1 MAIWAIVE
9 DLVFRSKIE
18 TVAGALGLPV
28 HITASAVP
36 PPLVKEGG
44 WQAIIIDLNRSSDD
58 PLEVV
63 RVARQQAPSAR
74 IIGYGSHVDTD
85 LLSAATQAGCTM
97 VLPRSVFVQR
107 LPDLLL
113 GK

>member
-28 HITASAVP
+28 HITAGVALPPAVSIGEWHVI
-36 PPLVKEGG
+36 LV
-44 WQAIIIDLNRSSDD
+44 DLNRSSGD
-58 PLEVV
+58 PLAIVKA
-63 RVARQQAPSAR
+63 ARQQAPSAR

-85 LLSAATQAGCTM
+85 LLRAATQAGCTV

>member
-18 TVAGALGLPV
+18 TAASALGLPMHV
-28 HITASAVP
+28 TASAVP
-36 PPLVKEGG
+36 PPSVSPEA
-44 WQAIIIDLNRSSDD
+44 WQVILIDLNRSSDD
-58 PLEVV
+58 PLDVV
-63 RVARQQAPSAR
+63 RSARRQAPSAR
-74 IIGYGSHVDTD
+74 IIGYGSHVQAG
-85 LLSAATQAGCTM
+85 LMQAAAQAGCTV